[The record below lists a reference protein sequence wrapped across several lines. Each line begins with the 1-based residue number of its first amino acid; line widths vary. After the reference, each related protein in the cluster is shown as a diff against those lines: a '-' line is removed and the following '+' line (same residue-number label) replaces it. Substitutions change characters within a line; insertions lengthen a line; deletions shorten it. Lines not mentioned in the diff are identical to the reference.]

1 MVAVL
6 HDKVEGE
13 AENIK
18 VENIVRRAGAT
29 YNKPEPIKSR
39 GGQVLVLG
47 QVLIVKFPFSGSHT
61 SNLPTRSEFRYTRGR
76 GPSAPHLFRI
86 TDPPQAPPH
95 SLSSSSTWSKS
106 RSSTSTTRPTRP
118 PHPPALTRPTPSPP
132 SPQRPPSQ
140 TSPFM
145 TVSPPSSTSC
155 PPPPDSPSPGP
166 SQRRP
171 PS

>member
-61 SNLPTRSEFRYTRGR
+61 STLPCPATKT
-76 GPSAPHLFRI
+76 
-86 TDPPQAPPH
+86 
-95 SLSSSSTWSKS
+95 
-106 RSSTSTTRPTRP
+106 PTLR
-118 PHPPALTRPTPSPP
+118 HR
-132 SPQRPPSQ
+132 Q
-140 TSPFM
+140 TE
-145 TVSPPSSTSC
+145 C
-155 PPPPDSPSPGP
+155 
-166 SQRRP
+166 RRT
-171 PS
+171 